1 MACFTVPLAE
11 AAVVSVVK
19 HTVCRRTDRDGAVSS
34 VREKL
39 GWLEKMLYGGSFLL
53 AIEHVFHDE
62 VTLYPPFLT
71 AVKDGWASEKA
82 SEMLHELATAGV
94 SMAVLV
100 TAVWCVMWLVSAKL
114 KARGRAMAGEAGH
127 V

>member
-11 AAVVSVVK
+11 AVVVSVVK
-19 HTVCRRTDRDGAVSS
+19 HTVCKHADRDGEVSPL
-34 VREKL
+34 REKL

-53 AIEHVFHDE
+53 AIEHIFHGE
-62 VTLYPPFLT
+62 VTLQPPFLT

-100 TAVWCVMWLVSAKL
+100 TAVWGVMWLISAKL
-114 KARGRAMAGEAGH
+114 KARKRAMVEEIGH